1 MKEFIKTNI
10 ETIGQFLNRLWECG
24 RACGFF
30 EQNRCEYGKFMAF
43 KFGHEMTREELRGLS
58 MAELVG
64 LAKRV
69 MGANETFF
77 GELIAK
83 ERSENKLCKVARWL
97 EKTAAADVHRLI
109 ERNRARRPESSDVCL
124 GARSLRQ
131 DFHLV

>member
-1 MKEFIKTNI
+1 M
-10 ETIGQFLNRLWECG
+10 NRV
-24 RACGFF
+24 AASPV
-30 EQNRCEYGKFMAF
+30 EYGKFMAF